1 MPRDKKKYLLDDEK
15 KIKLLQESRI
25 INLATINK
33 NGLPHL
39 VPMWFILDANNEINF
54 TSYHK
59 SQKIINL
66 KRDKRIVIMIESGT
80 HYEELHGLVLEGEAE
95 ISTDEALII
104 KIMNQITAKYKTK
117 RNQKDIAKQANK
129 RVNVKVK
136 VKKIISWDIGKS

>member
-1 MPRDKKKYLLDDEK
+1 MTRDKKKYTLDDEK
-15 KIKLLQESRI
+15 KIKLLEESKI

-66 KRDKRIVIMIESGT
+66 KRDKRIVIMLESGT
-80 HYEELHGLVLEGEAE
+80 QYEELHGLVMEGEAE
-95 ISTDEALII
+95 ISTDKELVIT
-104 KIMNQITAKYKTK
+104 IMNQITEKYKTK
-117 RNQKDIAKQANK
+117 RDQQDIARQANK
-129 RVNVKVK
+129 RVNVKIK

>member
-1 MPRDKKKYLLDDEK
+1 MPRDKKKYILDDEK

-39 VPMWFILDANNEINF
+39 VPMWFILDTNNDINF

-66 KRDKRIVIMIESGT
+66 QRDNRIVIMLESGT

-95 ISTDEALII
+95 ISTDKELII

-117 RNQKDIAKQANK
+117 RDKQDIAKQANK

>member
-1 MPRDKKKYLLDDEK
+1 MLCQYNIIELKLIFRKKMPRDKKKYLLDDEK

-66 KRDKRIVIMIESGT
+66 KRDNRIVIMIEGGT
-80 HYEELHGLVLEGEAE
+80 HYEELHGLVLEGQFGHSQDRKACQPPFHLQ
-95 ISTDEALII
+95 SHPGVVSVVGVT
-104 KIMNQITAKYKTK
+104 
-117 RNQKDIAKQANK
+117 
-129 RVNVKVK
+129 
-136 VKKIISWDIGKS
+136 